1 MLGTELHDEAGARR
15 ASGQTAHHCELAL
28 SATDG
33 HAVVKLLYEE
43 LGYLGVG
50 GVKSLHWQSL
60 AQPEVS
66 AVEFEE
72 QL

>member
-1 MLGTELHDEAGARR
+1 MTTNLWVEQFWRDY
-15 ASGQTAHHCELAL
+15 
-28 SATDG
+28 
-33 HAVVKLLYEE
+33 KLMWDPEE
-43 LGYLGVG
+43 YG